1 MIPVR
6 SDVRIWLA
14 TGCTDMRRGM
24 FGLALLVQ
32 QGLKRDPHA
41 GDLYI
46 FRGRRGDLIKVL
58 WHDGQGMCRT
68 HPVKAA
74 GRSLS
79 AVW

>member
-24 FGLALLVQ
+24 FGLALPVQ

-41 GDLYI
+41 VI
-46 FRGRRGDLIKVL
+46 
-58 WHDGQGMCRT
+58 CT
-68 HPVKAA
+68 SSA
-74 GRSLS
+74 GV
-79 AVW
+79 AVI